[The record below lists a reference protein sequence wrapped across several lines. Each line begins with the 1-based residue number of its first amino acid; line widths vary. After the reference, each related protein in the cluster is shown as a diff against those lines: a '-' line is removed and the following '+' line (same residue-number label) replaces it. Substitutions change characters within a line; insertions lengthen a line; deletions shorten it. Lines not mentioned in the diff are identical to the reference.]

1 MSLLAVVVL
10 LALVLLLVLAVG
22 ALFGVVLVAGRSGRR
37 AQAQRQGRDN
47 RGQSIA

>member
-10 LALVLLLVLAVG
+10 LALVLLFVLAIG

-37 AQAQRQGRDN
+37 AQAAQVQDP